1 MIQLFLQGGPLFMI
15 PLFVASVGVITIGIE
30 RVIKYR
36 RAEVDPEG
44 FRAALQEEL
53 SQGGI
58 AQARDYAE
66 SIPGPLARVWADGLA
81 HTSLPVPLL
90 RERLEGTAAREVA
103 RLEKHLSHLE
113 VVAQV
118 APLVGILGTVWGM
131 VTAFGGV
138 AGGLAAGVGVDGER
152 LTGGIAQA
160 LVTTGAGLAVA
171 IPATILH
178 HYLRGRVDRF
188 VEDLEQVL
196 REITVTVASSS
207 SRTSSQRRPRQATAV
222 R

>member
-1 MIQLFLQGGPLFMI
+1 MI

-44 FRAALQEEL
+44 LRAALQEEL

-58 AQARDYAE
+58 AQARAYAD
-66 SIPGPLARVWADGLA
+66 SIPGPLARVWAEGLS
-81 HTSLPVPLL
+81 HTSLPLPLL
-90 RERLEGTAAREVA
+90 REKLEGTAAKEVA

-138 AGGLAAGVGVDGER
+138 AGGLAAGIGVDGEQ

-160 LVTTGAGLAVA
+160 LVTTGTGLAVA

-188 VEDLEQVL
+188 VEELEQVL
-196 REITVTVASSS
+196 REITVTVASSG
-207 SRTSSQRRPRQATAV
+207 SRPSSQRRPRPAPAV
-222 R
+222 Q